1 MATTTSMSV
10 PNPAIELF
18 SNSTTQVEAE
28 IDQQG
33 GRASPGQDRSS
44 SLSDIGDRGDENIA
58 ELEQTL
64 SVVES
69 DPNDT
74 EAETERLE
82 DSPQRLRKNQ
92 NLVLADAH
100 SVYDVSADP
109 PLPIDSVE
117 EELVEE
123 TRQPSDAASSRTPSV
138 EDDHGETTLVRPRKR
153 KRSNVEFH
161 YLNDQ
166 KSGRE
171 ATPGDP
177 LRPEYLASSPESSP
191 EPTNGSEKWN
201 NSGESSQG
209 EDRGLE
215 RDLHDVQETTKV
227 KAKRGK
233 REARKP
239 SGDEADTQSP
249 RVMSVDRSGEP
260 LPDRGAPDTNPDDVE
275 FEDSGEYAGSDNINR
290 DEETSTRKESAMH
303 SLNAMERCFTSLREK
318 LFDERLAK
326 LDTEL
331 AMLAEPNVTHSELLG
346 MNQVLEQRRDEKIQH
361 ENTLL
366 KYKLGSLQ
374 NKSKAEKAQVHGQY
388 MQSVRDIRDW
398 NLEQVNKEWYQIHKE
413 RLGRENNV
421 PEYMY
426 LFPARRSQQITHQT
440 AYNKE
445 ISLLSG
451 IAKYRG
457 FPAAPEICGAKPSEI
472 QSDFE
477 KMGIAVQQPSAL
489 GARHPPSLRASLS
502 ASAVLQRSTTVADEY
517 FLEQNPWANPQYRA
531 HLHRQA
537 SALSRTASPS
547 AVPAAQK
554 RPLDSSVGLT
564 STPTL
569 AGAPS
574 GPYREVHAD
583 GDLPEKDK
591 TVNKQRF
598 NVRPSHDAP
607 LSTPSKQAP
616 PANEKLTGPMQS
628 QPARLQQN
636 KVSPLPVSERPYAS
650 VGGRKAVQDI
660 NMRPYMPRAPFKA
673 DSASSASASKGPISP
688 SNRFPIIKAE
698 DISRLPGR
706 SPTPQQYHQ
715 PVQVTVNGGTDR
727 FGAS

>member
-10 PNPAIELF
+10 QNPALDLF
-18 SNSTTQVEAE
+18 SNSTTQAEAE

-44 SLSDIGDRGDENIA
+44 SLSDIGDHGDENIA
-58 ELEQTL
+58 ELEQAL

-100 SVYDVSADP
+100 SVYGVSADP

-123 TRQPSDAASSRTPSV
+123 TRQPSDAASSRISSV

-161 YLNDQ
+161 YLDGQ

-177 LRPEYLASSPESSP
+177 LRPESLASSPESSP
-191 EPTNGSEKWN
+191 QPTNRSAKWD

-215 RDLHDVQETTKV
+215 RDLHHVQEITKV

-233 REARKP
+233 RKARKA

-249 RVMSVDRSGEP
+249 RFMSVDRSGEP
-260 LPDRGAPDTNPDDVE
+260 LPDRGAPETNPDDVE

-290 DEETSTRKESAMH
+290 DEETSKFTK
-303 SLNAMERCFTSLREK
+303 CFNFAWYTDELTSKPR

-331 AMLAEPNVTHSELLG
+331 AMLAEPNVTHPELLG

-413 RLGRENNV
+413 RFGRENNV

-426 LFPARRSQQITHQT
+426 LFPTRRSQQITHQT

-457 FPAAPEICGAKPSEI
+457 FPAAPEICGARPSEI

-477 KMGIAVQQPSAL
+477 KMGIAVQQPLAL

-502 ASAVLQRSTTVADEY
+502 ASAVLQRSTTIADEH

-537 SALSRTASPS
+537 SALSRTASPP

-554 RPLDSSVGLT
+554 RLLDSSVGLT
-564 STPTL
+564 STPTP

-574 GPYREVHAD
+574 GPYRHAD
-583 GDLPEKDK
+583 SDLQEKDR
-591 TVNKQRF
+591 TINKQRF

-616 PANEKLTGPMQS
+616 PANEKLTGHMQS
-628 QPARLQQN
+628 QPARLQRN
-636 KVSPLPVSERPYAS
+636 KASPLPVSERPYAS

-660 NMRPYMPRAPFKA
+660 NVRPYMPRTPFKA

-688 SNRFPIIKAE
+688 SHRFPIIKAE